1 MYCGALTYPSDLP
14 RVWLRFKRW
23 NIWLWN
29 WISIQ
34 HIYVF
39 TECCDWFKRGGNT
52 VITGFFML
60 FQTHMN
66 LAYLFTYFIWN
77 PVFLFV
83 VNFDSELSSFT
94 LIVWTFWENDIG
106 NELDWP
112 NLNVNGW
119 FPQKHY
125 RHINLLKIF
134 FTFIMIGQIRAD
146 RKWSGRER
154 RAGLGKILGI
164 QTRDT
169 RSTTVLYVGA
179 LPSRLLTSTYTL
191 FFFFFFFFYMHA
203 ITKYINSIL
212 FYLLFLNIFYFI
224 FQKSDWRQRLS
235 RI

>member
-39 TECCDWFKRGGNT
+39 TECCDWFKNT

-60 FQTHMN
+60 FQTRMN

-77 PVFLFV
+77 PVFVFV

-134 FTFIMIGQIRAD
+134 FCLYYDRTDQSWQEVKWEREEGGIGKDPRD
-146 RKWSGRER
+146 SNSGH
-154 RAGLGKILGI
+154 
-164 QTRDT
+164 
-169 RSTTVLYVGA
+169 
-179 LPSRLLTSTYTL
+179 P
-191 FFFFFFFFYMHA
+191 
-203 ITKYINSIL
+203 
-212 FYLLFLNIFYFI
+212 
-224 FQKSDWRQRLS
+224 
-235 RI
+235 